1 MKKHTVLLLLLTLCL
16 SLTACQLPFE
26 LPFLNQGSGCF
37 LYDSLESEDYDV
49 ALNLIAKVA
58 INPTELANQLGDVQV
73 LEEKYPALF
82 SMIQA
87 SDYDSAY
94 CHVLGLLHKSGKDM
108 EKWDTM
114 FCKEAESVTFTDWY
128 TVALDDS
135 ISSVVTLRKNGICT
149 VNGKDYYWRIRGAA
163 GTTDRMLP
171 AFLLYDGVE
180 PKYKVDIVYADY
192 AGMYYMS
199 FQDVPQSIYAVYVN
213 DRTQVFDVD
222 GIWLTPDKQP
232 GNVEKIEINGNQAIL
247 DGVAYTVKHC
257 RLDVGGNEEWSG
269 TFLNFELWDEADT
282 HYGNCEIYNVQG
294 LWQATLHAENSHQTV
309 NYYKEGPDYDR
320 GVAIYNYELAMQIL
334 PLLQGAE
341 DGLDYNGDERS
352 QQEWFDYVYNAM
364 VAANGYGE
372 SAQILQRFTILED
385 LLVGMG
391 TQRDLLQK
399 EYKYDSQG
407 RVIYARDSAL
417 TLQYYGT
424 LNLGDGHGNVYDH
437 QYYYEYAA
445 DGRISKITHRDF
457 QTVVSTITPTYDEA
471 GKIKRLQIQYVDQKT
486 DRQTGNQLGDLCPD
500 MALPLLGSDGI
511 LKETIRPA
519 TTGKATILYFWG
531 SWCGPCQKM
540 LAYMDEIATQYADQ
554 LNVIAIHTILG
565 VDDAPEFI
573 AKNHAESKI
582 LFAMDTEGPET
593 DFLGT
598 NGALFLELGFQ
609 DYFPAMVILDANG
622 VIRYSDTVEFTS
634 AQEVTAVLQKNLWCE
649 YPVGAPLGPTDVR
662 YVYDSDMM
670 MPFATVPTAKEMDVL
685 REISYGDYFLNFSWT
700 PDFEN
705 YWFSGVMGWITDN
718 GGELSYTSTWETD
731 ENHVLTKKTIT
742 RSGDGWETMEV
753 HTYTYDENG
762 RLLSET
768 VVYGEGENSWQDTY
782 YYFYENMYFYAFDAV

>member
-1 MKKHTVLLLLLTLCL
+1 MKKFAVFFLLLALCL
-16 SLTACQLPFE
+16 SLAACQLPFE

-58 INPTELANQLGDVQV
+58 INPTDLANQLGDVQV
-73 LEEKYPALF
+73 LEEKYPELA
-82 SMIQA
+82 SMVNA
-87 SDYDSAY
+87 SDFDSAY

-135 ISSVVTLRKNGICT
+135 ISSVVTLRKDGVCT
-149 VNGKDYYWRIRGAA
+149 VNGKDYYWRISGAA
-163 GTTDRMLP
+163 GTADRMLP

-180 PKYKVDIVYADY
+180 PEYKVDIVYADY

-213 DRTQVFDVD
+213 DRTQVFDAD

-269 TFLNFELWDEADT
+269 TFLSFELWDEADT

-309 NYYKEGPDYDR
+309 SYYKEGPDYDR
-320 GVAIYNYELAMQIL
+320 GVAIYNYERAMQVL

-372 SAQILQRFTILED
+372 STQILQRFTILED

-391 TQRDLLQK
+391 TQRELLQK

-417 TLQYYGT
+417 TLQYYGA
-424 LNLGDGHGNVYDH
+424 LNLGDGLGNVYDH
-437 QYYYEYAA
+437 QYYFEYGA
-445 DGRISKITHRDF
+445 DGNISKIIHRDF
-457 QTVVSTITPTYDEA
+457 QTLVATITPVYDE
-471 GKIKRLQIQYVDQKT
+471 GRKIDRLDIQ
-486 DRQTGNQLGDLCPD
+486 
-500 MALPLLGSDGI
+500 MADG
-511 LKETIRPA
+511 TAR
-519 TTGKATILYFWG
+519 
-531 SWCGPCQKM
+531 S
-540 LAYMDEIATQYADQ
+540 
-554 LNVIAIHTILG
+554 
-565 VDDAPEFI
+565 
-573 AKNHAESKI
+573 
-582 LFAMDTEGPET
+582 
-593 DFLGT
+593 
-598 NGALFLELGFQ
+598 
-609 DYFPAMVILDANG
+609 AN
-622 VIRYSDTVEFTS
+622 
-634 AQEVTAVLQKNLWCE
+634 
-649 YPVGAPLGPTDVR
+649 

-685 REISYGDYFLNFSWT
+685 REISYGDFFLNFSWT

-705 YWFSGVMGWITDN
+705 YWFNGVMGWITDN

-742 RSGDGWETMEV
+742 RSGDGWEAKEV
-753 HTYTYDENG
+753 HTYAYDENG

-768 VVYGEGENSWQDTY
+768 VVYGEGENSWQATY